1 MSDAHT
7 TTTRTDDHPNPLG
20 RPAIEHGLSD
30 AEKSVISQIADSD
43 SWVGRVDATA
53 ITIQNRARELCLE
66 LDRVSPADA
75 TERNRI
81 LGELL
86 PPDSHLPVVMPPF
99 RCDYGFNIHFGGF
112 AFLNYGVTI
121 LDTSPIRIGQG
132 TFIAPGVTISAAGHA
147 LDPAQRAQAISTSE
161 AIAIGSNV
169 WIGANATICAG
180 VTIGDDSVIGAGA
193 VVTHDIPAG
202 VVAAGVPARV
212 LRELGPDD
220 HVTPTLPQ
228 AGGTPPTE
236 G

>member
-53 ITIQNRARELCLE
+53 IAIQNRARELCLE

-75 TERNRI
+75 TKRNRI

-112 AFLNYGVTI
+112 VFLNYGVTI

-132 TFIAPGVTISAAGHA
+132 TFIAPGVTISATGHA

-220 HVTPTLPQ
+220 RVTPTLAQ
-228 AGGTPPTE
+228 ASGTPPSE

>member
-53 ITIQNRARELCLE
+53 IAIQNRARELCLE

-75 TERNRI
+75 TKRNRI

-112 AFLNYGVTI
+112 VFLNYGVTI

-132 TFIAPGVTISAAGHA
+132 TFIAPGVTISATGHA

-169 WIGANATICAG
+169 WIGANATLCAG

-220 HVTPTLPQ
+220 RVTPTLSQ
-228 AGGTPPTE
+228 ASGTPPSE

>member
-7 TTTRTDDHPNPLG
+7 TTTGTDNHPNPLG

-30 AEKSVISQIADSD
+30 AEKSVISQITASD

-53 ITIQNRARELCLE
+53 IAIQNRARELCLE

-220 HVTPTLPQ
+220 RVTPTFSQ